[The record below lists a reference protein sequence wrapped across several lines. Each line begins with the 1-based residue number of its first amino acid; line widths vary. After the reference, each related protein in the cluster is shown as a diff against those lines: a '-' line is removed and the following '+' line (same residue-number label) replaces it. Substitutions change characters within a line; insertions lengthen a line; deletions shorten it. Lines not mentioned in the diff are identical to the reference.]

1 MYNCSNFRM
10 YAKVLLF
17 LMLWS
22 LEVLALSYYTPAFN
36 GNCCKKTG
44 EKLVQGMAHFYCQ
57 KIMFLTAPIASLK
70 VPFPSFEY

>member
-1 MYNCSNFRM
+1 META
-10 YAKVLLF
+10 AKK
-17 LMLWS
+17 
-22 LEVLALSYYTPAFN
+22 P
-36 GNCCKKTG
+36 G